1 MSWMFWLYSNKLGDV
16 SLKKLKVIPKLI
28 AVEKMGSGYTPQRFS
43 GDQYMLQGGNCGIWC
58 GPYIVRSE

>member
-28 AVEKMGSGYTPQRFS
+28 AVGKMESGSTPQNFCR
-43 GDQYMLQGGNCGIWC
+43 D
-58 GPYIVRSE
+58 R